1 MAKPEK
7 LTTADVEA
15 ACRALVTDSITYT
28 DAQLSPD
35 RAKATEYY
43 LGQPFGDEEKGHP
56 QTVLTDV
63 RDVTL
68 AMLPSF
74 VRIFFP
80 TSGHVVEYQPRP
92 KSEAEI
98 PRAVALAEQATE
110 FINEVVLDQDNNGF
124 IECHSAFKDAL
135 VRKIGTIKYWWED
148 NSSYQTQPA
157 SQQYVNQ
164 EESFVADPDVE
175 VTKKDETVENGL
187 VFYDLTYNQWRREGI
202 AKLVCTP
209 PEELL
214 VSRDARSREDASL
227 IAHRTE
233 KTRGELI
240 GMGVD
245 PKEIDEFGGPATELQ
260 HNIEE
265 IARRGIVATMM
276 PTDRASDKNLWIEAY
291 PYLDVDGDGTAELVR
306 CRLLGPGY
314 HLVGDPEPV
323 DERPFAIFC
332 PDPEPHVLIG
342 QSIADRTMDAQKSK
356 SNIMRAMLESLAK
369 SIHPDEAYQTGM
381 VSRRSLE
388 STTTP
393 RTLECEG
400 PPAQVYQEFSHEF
413 AGEKALAV
421 LNYWDQVVQRRVG
434 PLPATLDPDALQSTP
449 EVGVKATVQAASEQ
463 LELIARIFAGTGF
476 KQLFKGLL
484 KLLVEHQP
492 RARIVRLR
500 NQFVAV
506 DPKAWDAEMDVSV
519 NVALGTQE
527 KLGVL
532 VATAAKQEQILQLLG
547 PTNPLCG
554 LGQLRHT
561 YGTLLE
567 LQGFKDTT
575 KFFNPLPSN
584 WQPPAQPPQPDPNMV
599 LAQAEMQKA
608 QAALAKQ
615 QADFQI
621 AQVKAAQEMADLKA
635 QLISKEAELQLER
648 EGMHLTDDRERDKA
662 EADIA
667 LRAAELNAK
676 YPTDRAIAELEAQ
689 LRREEM
695 ATKVHIASLK
705 PAPSNGG
712 NGGEHPKPPTVPIR
726 RKGAKVTKVSRDAQ
740 GQITELRTQEPD

>member
-1 MAKPEK
+1 
-7 LTTADVEA
+7 
-15 ACRALVTDSITYT
+15 
-28 DAQLSPD
+28 
-35 RAKATEYY
+35 
-43 LGQPFGDEEKGHP
+43 
-56 QTVLTDV
+56 
-63 RDVTL
+63 
-68 AMLPSF
+68 
-74 VRIFFP
+74 
-80 TSGHVVEYQPRP
+80 
-92 KSEAEI
+92 
-98 PRAVALAEQATE
+98 
-110 FINEVVLDQDNNGF
+110 
-124 IECHSAFKDAL
+124 
-135 VRKIGTIKYWWED
+135 
-148 NSSYQTQPA
+148 
-157 SQQYVNQ
+157 
-164 EESFVADPDVE
+164 
-175 VTKKDETVENGL
+175 
-187 VFYDLTYNQWRREGI
+187 
-202 AKLVCTP
+202 
-209 PEELL
+209 
-214 VSRDARSREDASL
+214 
-227 IAHRTE
+227 
-233 KTRGELI
+233 
-240 GMGVD
+240 
-245 PKEIDEFGGPATELQ
+245 
-260 HNIEE
+260 
-265 IARRGIVATMM
+265 
-276 PTDRASDKNLWIEAY
+276 
-291 PYLDVDGDGTAELVR
+291 
-306 CRLLGPGY
+306 
-314 HLVGDPEPV
+314 
-323 DERPFAIFC
+323 
-332 PDPEPHVLIG
+332 
-342 QSIADRTMDAQKSK
+342 
-356 SNIMRAMLESLAK
+356 
-369 SIHPDEAYQTGM
+369 
-381 VSRRSLE
+381 
-388 STTTP
+388 
-393 RTLECEG
+393 
-400 PPAQVYQEFSHEF
+400 
-413 AGEKALAV
+413 
-421 LNYWDQVVQRRVG
+421 VVQRRVG
-434 PLPATLDPDALQSTP
+434 PLPATLDPDALQSNP
-449 EVGVKATVQAASEQ
+449 EVGVKAAVQAASEQ

-584 WQPPAQPPQPDPNMV
+584 WQPPPQPPAPDPNMV

-621 AQVKAAQEMADLKA
+621 AQIKAQQEMADLKA

-676 YPTDRAIAELEAQ
+676 YPTDMAIQQLEAQ

-705 PAPSNGG
+705 PAPANGG
-712 NGGEHPKPPTVPIR
+712 NGGEKPKPETTPIR
-726 RKGAKVTKVSRDAQ
+726 RKGPKVTKVTRDST